1 MVLCF
6 TSLQASLFIVAAF
19 RLFKDF
25 EVKAD
30 EGGYFICS
38 HDVIYIHELSKLCT
52 LLKKKAYMRK
62 YRDAVV
68 TGEK

>member
-6 TSLQASLFIVAAF
+6 TFLQASLFIVAAF

-25 EVKAD
+25 KVKAD
-30 EGGYFICS
+30 NRGYCIFSC
-38 HDVIYIHELSKLCT
+38 DVIYIHEFSKLRT
-52 LLKKKAYMRK
+52 LVTKKACMCK